1 VPSRVIRGEINS
13 SRSLERVS
21 MLADLAFRALL
32 VVVDDYG
39 RFDGRLYILR
49 NAMFPTRR
57 EVTEAKL
64 AKWLDELEREGCIRR
79 YVVDGA
85 PYVELPTWEKH
96 RGKGR
101 RAESSKYPESLS
113 PRKSEDLPGIP
124 GDPRSE
130 RMVLSEGIGTRGEG
144 IERGAPP
151 AAAPAAVE
159 SRPRKVVREK
169 TEAPEDLDDA
179 DKMAL
184 MLWCREKYP
193 QFSERKALRDLV
205 DSCLDWHR
213 AEGKQR
219 RSWLAA
225 CRWWIR
231 KQVDFGPNRGSRS
244 NGHAERR
251 TETADETQRMLQKRR
266 DYIERAYQEARA
278 AEAAGGIKQ

>member
-1 VPSRVIRGEINS
+1 
-13 SRSLERVS
+13 LERVS
-21 MLADLAFRALL
+21 MLADLTFRALL

-79 YVVDGA
+79 YVVAGA
-85 PYVELPTWEKH
+85 PYVELPTWETH

-101 RAESSKYPESLS
+101 RAESSKYPENLS
-113 PRKSEDLPGIP
+113 PRKSSEIP

-130 RMVLSEGIGTRGEG
+130 RMVLSEGIGSRDEG

-159 SRPRKVVREK
+159 SKPRKVVREK
-169 TEAPEDLDDA
+169 TEAPDDLDDA

-184 MLWCREKYP
+184 MIWCREKYP
-193 QFSERKALRDLV
+193 QFSERKTLRDLV

-213 AEGKQR
+213 AEGKLR

-231 KQVDFGPNRGSRS
+231 KQGDFGPKRGSRS
-244 NGHAERR
+244 GGSAERR
-251 TETADETQRMLQKRR
+251 TETAEETLRMMQERR
-266 DYIERAYQEARA
+266 DYAARA
-278 AEAAGGIKQ
+278 CAEERGDGFVPIGNVLSIVDSIATKGGR